1 MGDSKTSLMFPN
13 AVFSAFI
20 IITSVIMMSY
30 VLGHNMPPVLVRIFN
45 AIGMVLYFV
54 ATCVTGQMWL
64 QNARYLTDKVFYA
77 NILLAQSVVSSVNVV
92 VYGYDM
98 FASVRRAVKEAE
110 MV

>member
-1 MGDSKTSLMFPN
+1 
-13 AVFSAFI
+13 
-20 IITSVIMMSY
+20 MMSY

-54 ATCVTGQMWL
+54 ATGVTGEAWFRNGRHL
-64 QNARYLTDKVFYA
+64 RNDGGFYA
-77 NILLAQSVVSSVNVV
+77 NMLLGQIIASSVNVV

-98 FASVRRAVKEAE
+98 FVSVKRAVKEAE